1 MAGLA
6 SSRRS
11 SRPAGWAVLVCALG
25 LALSCSGTSQAPQVE
40 SASEADSSSQSPA
53 PTATYYRVESEATWA
68 VGVDEAPEA
77 PVERLLCL
85 APTSPIEGFD
95 TDAELL
101 HVNAGGVRKCSV
113 AVRWPI
119 GAATVKAAPA
129 FSCDLLPDYATWR
142 SVEVRGVQGCEF
154 TNEVGL
160 YFLKWVEDGTSF
172 HYSSSSTTGAEARKM
187 LAGWDPLG

>member
-6 SSRRS
+6 GSRRS

-53 PTATYYRVESEATWA
+53 PTATYFRVESEATWA

-77 PVERLLCL
+77 PDERLLYL

-95 TDAELL
+95 TDAELRR
-101 HVNAGGVRKCSV
+101 VNAGGVREYTVVVK
-113 AVRWPI
+113 WPI
-119 GAATVKAAPA
+119 GAATVNASPA
-129 FSCDLLPDYATWR
+129 FSCELLPDYATWR
-142 SVEVRGVQGCEF
+142 SVEVRGVEGCEF

-160 YFLKWVEDGTSF
+160 YFLNWVEDGTSF
-172 HYSSSSTTGAEARKM
+172 LYSSFTTTGAEARRM
-187 LAGWDPLG
+187 LADWDPLE